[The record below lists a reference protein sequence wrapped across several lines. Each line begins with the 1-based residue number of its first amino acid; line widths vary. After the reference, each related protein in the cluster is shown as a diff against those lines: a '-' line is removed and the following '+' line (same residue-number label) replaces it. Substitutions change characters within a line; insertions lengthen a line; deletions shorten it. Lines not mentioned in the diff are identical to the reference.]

1 MSEKSVAQKLYVKNA
16 GAIAVVNADDAK
28 RAMLGELPP
37 LVDGDAPADLIIL
50 FVNGRQELE
59 DFLPAARA
67 RLLPQGALWVAYQK
81 GGAKR
86 EIHRDSIAAH
96 AGTLGLEPVAIIS
109 LDADWSCLRL
119 KNLSR

>member
-1 MSEKSVAQKLYVKNA
+1 MSEKSIAQKLYVKNA
-16 GAIAVVNADDAK
+16 GAIAVVNADEAK

-37 LVDGDAPADLIIL
+37 AVGDDQPADLIIL

-59 DFLPAARA
+59 ELLPRAKA
-67 RLLPQGALWVAYQK
+67 RLLPAGALWVAYQK

-86 EIHRDSIAAH
+86 EVHRDSIAAY
-96 AGTLGLEPVAIIS
+96 AGSVGMEPVAIIS

-119 KNLSR
+119 KQN